1 MEGLTRR
8 RKSTIIKAEN
18 VRYRKRRAA
27 CEAYVEIPRCTGL
40 GDFNCDWSDYCA
52 PIHVLW
58 TNLVE
63 SKVIIVVL
71 IITYGGLCYRIL
83 LLPIDFLLGPVCR
96 TMYCSGL
103 RYMAE
108 MHTCRAHC
116 PVWKFYYGS
125 NIVVSLLDPKLI
137 KNKDIHKMQYLPK
150 DVPLTVTFYRLSGI
164 IIQIAG
170 SGTNTVY

>member
-1 MEGLTRR
+1 MKRMWKYLVAQGSVILIVIGV
-8 RKSTIIKAEN
+8 II
-18 VRYRKRRAA
+18 VLPFTY
-27 CEAYVEIPRCTGL
+27 YG
-40 GDFNCDWSDYCA
+40 
-52 PIHVLW
+52 PIL
-58 TNLVE
+58 

-83 LLPIDFLLGPVCR
+83 LLPIDFILGPVCR

-137 KNKDIHKMQYLPK
+137 RNKDLHKMQYLPK

-164 IIQIAG
+164 IIQIVAN
-170 SGTNTVY
+170 GTNTEY

>member
-1 MEGLTRR
+1 MKRMWKYLVAQGSVIFIVIGL
-8 RKSTIIKAEN
+8 II
-18 VRYRKRRAA
+18 VLPFTY
-27 CEAYVEIPRCTGL
+27 YG
-40 GDFNCDWSDYCA
+40 
-52 PIHVLW
+52 PIL
-58 TNLVE
+58 

-71 IITYGGLCYRIL
+71 IITYGGLCYRVL
-83 LLPIDFLLGPVCR
+83 LLPIDFLLGPVRR

-125 NIVVSLLDPKLI
+125 NTVVSLLDPKLI
-137 KNKDIHKMQYLPK
+137 KNKDIHKMRYLPK

-164 IIQIAG
+164 ILQIVEDR
-170 SGTNTVY
+170 TNTEY

>member
-1 MEGLTRR
+1 MKRMWKYLVAQGSVILIVIGV
-8 RKSTIIKAEN
+8 II
-18 VRYRKRRAA
+18 VLPFTY
-27 CEAYVEIPRCTGL
+27 YG
-40 GDFNCDWSDYCA
+40 
-52 PIHVLW
+52 PIL
-58 TNLVE
+58 

-83 LLPIDFLLGPVCR
+83 LLPIDFILGPVCR

-164 IIQIAG
+164 IIQIVAN
-170 SGTNTVY
+170 GTNTEY

>member
-1 MEGLTRR
+1 MKRMWKYLVAQGSVILIVIGV
-8 RKSTIIKAEN
+8 II
-18 VRYRKRRAA
+18 VLPFTY
-27 CEAYVEIPRCTGL
+27 YG
-40 GDFNCDWSDYCA
+40 
-52 PIHVLW
+52 PIL
-58 TNLVE
+58 

-83 LLPIDFLLGPVCR
+83 LLPIDFILGPVCR

-164 IIQIAG
+164 IIQIVAN
-170 SGTNTVY
+170 GTNMEY

>member
-1 MEGLTRR
+1 MCDTGNGGLHVKRMW
-8 RKSTIIKAEN
+8 KYLVAQGSVIFIVIGVII
-18 VRYRKRRAA
+18 VLPFTY
-27 CEAYVEIPRCTGL
+27 YG
-40 GDFNCDWSDYCA
+40 
-52 PIHVLW
+52 PIL
-58 TNLVE
+58 
-63 SKVIIVVL
+63 SKVIIAVL

-137 KNKDIHKMQYLPK
+137 RNKDIPKMQYLPK

>member
-1 MEGLTRR
+1 MKRMWKYLVAQG
-8 RKSTIIKAEN
+8 SVIFIVIGVII
-18 VRYRKRRAA
+18 VLPFTY
-27 CEAYVEIPRCTGL
+27 YG
-40 GDFNCDWSDYCA
+40 
-52 PIHVLW
+52 PIL
-58 TNLVE
+58 

-108 MHTCRAHC
+108 MHTCHAHC

-125 NIVVSLLDPKLI
+125 NIVASLLDPKLI
-137 KNKDIHKMQYLPK
+137 KNKEIPGMQYLPK